1 MREYFLRR
9 LLLTIPTFLGA
20 TLLVFAIIQLA
31 PGGPL
36 EQQIMALRMAMGGE
50 AAGSGIA
57 GQTGAMIPE
66 SALQELRRY
75 YGFDKPLL
83 IRYLSWLGVW
93 PREIESY
100 IATVGHIRNIGK
112 GRQVLVQKTSEGR
125 YHLLDPATGRTLTGW
140 HVEPQ
145 PSERG
150 EERVRIYR
158 TGFSGI
164 LTGNFGTS
172 YTYNEPVLQLILQRL
187 PISLQFGLIGF
198 ILSYSICI
206 YLGIQKAL
214 AHGSPFDL
222 VSSTLVFIGYSI
234 PGWALGAFLLML
246 FGTETFV
253 ALFPLG
259 GFQSDHYAE
268 LSLVEKILDRAWHFV
283 LPTIAY
289 TVGSFA
295 TLTVLMKNAL
305 LENLSQDYIRTAF
318 AKGLPER
325 RVIWLHALRNSIIP
339 ITANIGYIIG
349 LFLAGSYLIELVFN
363 IDGVGKLSIDA
374 VFARDYPIVFGFTVL
389 AVLVR
394 LFGAILSDLA
404 LALVDPR
411 IRFK

>member
-20 TLLVFAIIQLA
+20 TLVVFVIIQLA

-50 AAGSGIA
+50 AAAGGLA

-75 YGFDKPLL
+75 YGFDKP
-83 IRYLSWLGVW
+83 IWQRYLAWLGVW

-100 IATVGHIRNIGK
+100 IAQPGRPRNVGEGK
-112 GRQVLVQKTSEGR
+112 QILVRKTPSGYE
-125 YHLLDPATGRTLTGW
+125 LIDPTTGKPVSGW
-140 HVEPQ
+140 QVEPQ
-145 PSERG
+145 PSEG
-150 EERVRIYR
+150 GQERVRIYR
-158 TGFSGI
+158 MGFSGI
-164 LTGNFGTS
+164 LTGDFGTS
-172 YTYNEPVLQLILQRL
+172 YVYREPVMKLILERL
-187 PISLQFGLIGF
+187 PVSLQFGLIGF
-198 ILSYSICI
+198 ILSYTICI

-214 AHGSPFDL
+214 SHGSPFDL
-222 VSSTLVFIGYSI
+222 VTSTLIFIGYSI

-246 FGTETFV
+246 FGTQSFV
-253 ALFPLG
+253 VLFPLG
-259 GFQSDHYAE
+259 GFQSEFYE
-268 LSLVEKILDRAWHFV
+268 QLSLWEKILDRAWHFV

-289 TVGSFA
+289 TIGSFA
-295 TLTVLMKNAL
+295 SLTVLMKNAL

-318 AKGLPER
+318 AKGLAER

-339 ITANIGYIIG
+339 IAANIGYVIG

-363 IDGVGKLSIDA
+363 IDGVGKLSIEA
-374 VFARDYPIVFGFTVL
+374 VFARDYPIVFAFTVL
-389 AVLVR
+389 AVLIR
-394 LFGAILSDLA
+394 LFGAILSDLV

-411 IRFK
+411 IRFR

>member
-1 MREYFLRR
+1 MWEYFLRR

-20 TLLVFAIIQLA
+20 TLVVFVIIQLA

-50 AAGSGIA
+50 AAAGGVA

-75 YGFDKPLL
+75 YGFDKPIL
-83 IRYLSWLGVW
+83 IRYLTWLGLW
-93 PREIESY
+93 PRELESY
-100 IATVGHIRNIGK
+100 IATPGRIRNIG
-112 GRQVLVQKTSEGR
+112 GGQQVLVEKTPEGYR
-125 YHLLDPATGRTLTGW
+125 LIDPSTGNPLTGW

-164 LTGNFGTS
+164 LTGDFGKS

-187 PISLQFGLIGF
+187 PVSLQFGLIGF

-214 AHGSPFDL
+214 SHGTPFDL

-246 FGTETFV
+246 FGTQSFV
-253 ALFPLG
+253 ELFPLG
-259 GFQSDHYAE
+259 GFQSEYYE
-268 LSLVEKILDRAWHFV
+268 QLSLLEKILDRAWHFV

-295 TLTVLMKNAL
+295 SLTVLMKNSL

-318 AKGLPER
+318 AKGLSEK

-363 IDGVGKLSIDA
+363 IDGVGKLSIEA

>member
-9 LLLTIPTFLGA
+9 LLLTIPTFVGA
-20 TLLVFAIIQLA
+20 TLLVFVIIQLA

-50 AAGSGIA
+50 AAGGGVV

-66 SALQELRRY
+66 SALEELRRY
-75 YGFDKPLL
+75 YGFDKPIL

-100 IATVGHIRNIGK
+100 IATPGRIRNIGEGK
-112 GRQVLVQKTSEGR
+112 QALVEKTPEGYR
-125 YHLLDPATGRTLTGW
+125 VLDPHTRQPLSGW
-140 HVEPQ
+140 KIEPQ
-145 PSERG
+145 PSEHG
-150 EERVRIYR
+150 EERVRIVR
-158 TGFSGI
+158 MGFSGI
-164 LTGNFGTS
+164 LTGNFGKS
-172 YTYNEPVLQLILQRL
+172 YTYNEPVLHLILQRL

-214 AHGSPFDL
+214 SHGTPFDL
-222 VSSTLVFIGYSI
+222 VTSTLVFIGYSI

-246 FGTETFV
+246 FGTQSFV
-253 ALFPLG
+253 ELFPLG
-259 GFQSDHYAE
+259 GFQSDNYAQ
-268 LSLVEKILDRAWHFV
+268 LSLLEKILDRAWHFV

-295 TLTVLMKNAL
+295 SLTVLMKNAL

-318 AKGLPER
+318 AKGLSEK

-363 IDGVGKLSIDA
+363 IDGVGKLSIEA
-374 VFARDYPIVFGFTVL
+374 VFARDYPVVFGFTVL
-389 AVLVR
+389 AVLIR

>member
-20 TLLVFAIIQLA
+20 TLLVFVIIQLA

-50 AAGSGIA
+50 AAAGGVA

-75 YGFDKPLL
+75 YGFDKPIL
-83 IRYLSWLGVW
+83 IRYLTWLGVW

-100 IATVGHIRNIGK
+100 IATPGQPRNIGE
-112 GRQVLVQKTSEGR
+112 GRQALVEKTPEGYR
-125 YHLLDPATGRTLTGW
+125 VVDAQTGQPLKGW

-164 LTGNFGTS
+164 LTGNFGRS
-172 YTYNEPVLQLILQRL
+172 YTYNEPVMHLILQRL
-187 PISLQFGLIGF
+187 PVSLQFGLIGF

-214 AHGSPFDL
+214 AHGTPFDL
-222 VSSTLVFIGYSI
+222 ISSTLVFIGYSI

-246 FGTETFV
+246 FGTQTFV
-253 ALFPLG
+253 ELFPLG
-259 GFQSDHYAE
+259 GFQSDYYAE
-268 LSLVEKILDRAWHFV
+268 LSLLEKILDRAWHFV

-295 TLTVLMKNAL
+295 SLTVLMKNSL

-318 AKGLPER
+318 AKGLSER

-363 IDGVGKLSIDA
+363 IDGVGKLSIEA

-389 AVLVR
+389 AVWVR
-394 LFGAILSDLA
+394 LLGAILSDLA

>member
-20 TLLVFAIIQLA
+20 TLLVFVIIQLA

-50 AAGSGIA
+50 AAAGGVA

-75 YGFDKPLL
+75 YGFDKPIL

-93 PREIESY
+93 PRELESY
-100 IATVGHIRNIGK
+100 IAVPGRIRNIGE
-112 GRQVLVQKTSEGR
+112 GRQALVEKTPEGYR
-125 YHLLDPATGRTLTGW
+125 LIDPATSAPLVGW
-140 HVEPQ
+140 YVEQQ

-164 LTGNFGTS
+164 LTGNFGRS
-172 YTYNEPVLQLILQRL
+172 YTYNEPVMHLILQRL
-187 PISLQFGLIGF
+187 PVSLQFGLIGF

-214 AHGSPFDL
+214 SHGTPFDL
-222 VSSTLVFIGYSI
+222 ISSTLVFIGYSI

-246 FGTETFV
+246 FGTQSFV
-253 ALFPLG
+253 ELFPLG
-259 GFQSDHYAE
+259 GFQSENYEH
-268 LSLVEKILDRAWHFV
+268 LPLLEKILDRAWHFV

-295 TLTVLMKNAL
+295 SLTVLMKNSL

-318 AKGLPER
+318 AKGLSER

-363 IDGVGKLSIDA
+363 IEGVGKLSIEA

-389 AVLVR
+389 AVSVR

>member
-9 LLLTIPTFLGA
+9 LLLTIPTFVGA
-20 TLLVFAIIQLA
+20 TLLVFVIIQLA

-50 AAGSGIA
+50 AAGGGVV

-66 SALQELRRY
+66 SALEELRRY
-75 YGFDKPLL
+75 YGFDKPIL

-100 IATVGHIRNIGK
+100 IATPGRIRNIGEGK
-112 GRQVLVQKTSEGR
+112 QALVEKTPEGYR
-125 YHLLDPATGRTLTGW
+125 VLDPQTRQPLSGW
-140 HVEPQ
+140 KVEPQ
-145 PSERG
+145 PSEHG
-150 EERVRIYR
+150 EERVRIVR
-158 TGFSGI
+158 MGFSGI
-164 LTGNFGTS
+164 LTGNFGKS
-172 YTYNEPVLQLILQRL
+172 YTYNEPVLHLILQRL

-214 AHGSPFDL
+214 SHGTPFDL
-222 VSSTLVFIGYSI
+222 VTSTLVFIGYSI

-246 FGTETFV
+246 FGTQSFV
-253 ALFPLG
+253 ELFPLG
-259 GFQSDHYAE
+259 GFQSDNYAQ
-268 LSLVEKILDRAWHFV
+268 LSLLEKILDRAWHFV

-295 TLTVLMKNAL
+295 SLTVLMKNAL

-318 AKGLPER
+318 AKGLSEK

-363 IDGVGKLSIDA
+363 IDGVGKLSIEA
-374 VFARDYPIVFGFTVL
+374 VFARDYPVVFGFTVL
-389 AVLVR
+389 AVLIR

>member
-1 MREYFLRR
+1 MWEYFLRR

-20 TLLVFAIIQLA
+20 TLVVFTIIQLA

-50 AAGSGIA
+50 AAGGGLA

-66 SALQELRRY
+66 SALEELRRY

-83 IRYLSWLGVW
+83 LRYLSWLGLW
-93 PREIESY
+93 PRELESY
-100 IATVGHIRNIGK
+100 IATPGRIRNIGQ
-112 GRQVLVQKTSEGR
+112 GRQALVEKTADGYR
-125 YHLLDPATGRTLTGW
+125 ILDPQTGQELKGW
-140 HVEPQ
+140 HAEPQ
-145 PSERG
+145 PSEHG
-150 EERVRIYR
+150 QERVRLYR
-158 TGFSGI
+158 LGFSGV

-172 YTYNEPVLQLILQRL
+172 YTYNEPVMQLILQRL
-187 PISLQFGLIGF
+187 PVSLQFGLIGF

-214 AHGSPFDL
+214 SHGSPFDL

-246 FGTETFV
+246 FGTQSFIE
-253 ALFPLG
+253 LFPLG
-259 GFQSDHYAE
+259 GFQSDYYAE
-268 LSLVEKILDRAWHFV
+268 LSLLEKIADRAWHFV

-295 TLTVLMKNAL
+295 SLTVLMKNAL

-318 AKGLPER
+318 AKGLSEK

-363 IDGVGKLSIDA
+363 IDGVGKLSIEA

>member
-1 MREYFLRR
+1 MWEYFLRR

-20 TLLVFAIIQLA
+20 TLVVFVIIQLA

-50 AAGSGIA
+50 AVGGGVA

-66 SALQELRRY
+66 SALEELRRY
-75 YGFDKPLL
+75 YGFDKPIL
-83 IRYLSWLGVW
+83 IRYLTWLGVW

-100 IATVGHIRNIGK
+100 VATPGRIRNIGE
-112 GRQVLVQKTSEGR
+112 GRQVLVEKTSEGYR
-125 YHLLDPATGRTLTGW
+125 LTDPQTGQPLTGW
-140 HVEPQ
+140 HIEPQ
-145 PSERG
+145 RNERG

-172 YTYNEPVLQLILQRL
+172 YTYNEPVMHLIMQRL
-187 PISLQFGLIGF
+187 PVSLQFGLIGF

-214 AHGSPFDL
+214 AHGTPFDL
-222 VSSTLVFIGYSI
+222 ISSTLVFIGYSI

-246 FGTETFV
+246 FGTQTFIE
-253 ALFPLG
+253 LFPLG
-259 GFQSDHYAE
+259 GFQSENYAE
-268 LSLVEKILDRAWHFV
+268 LSLLEKILDRAWHFV

-295 TLTVLMKNAL
+295 SLTVLMKNSL

-318 AKGLPER
+318 AKGLSEK

-339 ITANIGYIIG
+339 IAANIGYIIG

-363 IDGVGKLSIDA
+363 IDGVGKLSIEA

-394 LFGAILSDLA
+394 LFGAILSDLT